1 MSVAWVF
8 WERPSVRWK
17 NSDGENTRRET
28 QDSNGQADMVAEEQ
42 ALKHIE
48 AMLLKSSVKAGKA
61 ISHLNLQRAED
72 KAQAQEKREGQ
83 RVREKEQAARSLAE
97 AEAKEKAD
105 GEEKRVKECQTAR
118 AWADAH
124 TGAGEKGGRCK

>member
-1 MSVAWVF
+1 
-8 WERPSVRWK
+8 
-17 NSDGENTRRET
+17 
-28 QDSNGQADMVAEEQ
+28 MVAEEQ

-48 AMLLKSSVKAGKA
+48 AMLLKSSIKAGKV

-72 KAQAQEKREGQ
+72 EAQAQEKREGQ

-118 AWADAH
+118 ARADAH